1 MARSRIVAMHNVTPL
16 AALIARAA
24 GNNHRGS
31 FGKANLHGAV
41 IELARITRGSIIEHG
56 VTASDDLRA
65 AIDEVAGRHLNRAA
79 ADRELSR
86 TLRKIG
92 DPQLRNAIEVAHG
105 QVLEPSEVAH
115 YYAGLMAGL
124 AFVDLARNRR

>member
-1 MARSRIVAMHNVTPL
+1 MARSRFDSTLMPL
-16 AALIARAA
+16 AARIARAA
-24 GNNHRGS
+24 ANSHRASLGD
-31 FGKANLHGAV
+31 ANLHGAV
-41 IELARITRGSIIEHG
+41 IELARITRGSIIERG
-56 VTASDDLRA
+56 MTASDDLRA
-65 AIDEVAGRHLNRAA
+65 AIDDVAGRHLKRAA

-92 DPQLRNAIEVAHG
+92 DPQLRNAIEVAHD

-124 AFVDLARNRR
+124 ALIDLERNRR